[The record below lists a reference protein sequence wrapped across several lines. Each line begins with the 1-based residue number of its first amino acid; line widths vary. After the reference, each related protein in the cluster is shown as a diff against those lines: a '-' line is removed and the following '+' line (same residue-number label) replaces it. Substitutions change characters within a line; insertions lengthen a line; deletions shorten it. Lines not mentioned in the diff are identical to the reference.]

1 MAFARKPQ
9 VIVLVCIV
17 CGEQIETSA
26 EDKAGA
32 RAQVRRASWAC
43 RLLAN
48 EWACFCARCK

>member
-9 VIVLVCIV
+9 IIVLVCIV

-32 RAQVRRASWAC
+32 RAEVRRASWSC
-43 RLLAN
+43 RLLGN